1 MQCKDVMVKLIEM
14 KKINQCQLTQ
24 VAVLLAWIRQDSSTQ
39 SQSKR
44 TTWVSQIYRAVHD
57 RSSYLFS
64 NQSEDRQRAEPI
76 NLIFVW
82 KFSERVVVSFSQQWP
97 EAIVFTA
104 GVCIQRWKNGAS
116 LKGQGYDQIRAI
128 MTRITKCPIYY
139 CNPHVCIPFMLVG
152 RHLIRRYR
160 QHDNKYEILIRVTL
174 IDGWR
179 TGKWQ

>member
-82 KFSERVVVSFSQQWP
+82 KFSERVVVRILFITMAWGHRFYSRSVYPAMKEWSITQGTGLRSDSCNNDADHHVPNILLQSTCRQTFNKK
-97 EAIVFTA
+97 
-104 GVCIQRWKNGAS
+104 IQATW
-116 LKGQGYDQIRAI
+116 
-128 MTRITKCPIYY
+128 
-139 CNPHVCIPFMLVG
+139 
-152 RHLIRRYR
+152 
-160 QHDNKYEILIRVTL
+160 
-174 IDGWR
+174 
-179 TGKWQ
+179 